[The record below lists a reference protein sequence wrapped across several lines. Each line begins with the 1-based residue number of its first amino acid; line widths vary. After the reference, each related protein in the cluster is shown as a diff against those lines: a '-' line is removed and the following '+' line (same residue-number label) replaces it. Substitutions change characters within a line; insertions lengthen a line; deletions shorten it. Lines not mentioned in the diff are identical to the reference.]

1 MVKKKP
7 QRLHTM
13 CLVSVALLGGLGTTI
28 ACGSSDAPPE
38 SKVDTGGTAGAGA
51 NGGAAGNAGA
61 GVGGAAGSISPMGG
75 AAGTI
80 SPAGGA
86 NGSGGDGGII
96 NPDASCAD
104 DNRKAGVVPVNM
116 LVMFDRSGSMH
127 DVIQGSSPQQTRWQ
141 AASTALKAFFQDSGS
156 AGLNVALRFFPHDQ
170 PAAGCHNSQCNA
182 TACSRE
188 LVAIGK
194 LLETAAPT
202 DTQEQALIAA
212 VNGATPA
219 PRGSNNSGGTPTFA
233 ALSGAEMWATAY
245 QTAHPG
251 EQTVVVF
258 VTDGQP
264 NGCNENANQIAA
276 LAGAAKTSNNVLT
289 YAIGISSEVDEGIL
303 DPIARAG
310 GTTEAIMIADGNA
323 QTALLTALQGIRGE
337 VMGCNFTMPE
347 ARDPS
352 RPININKVNVNYAS
366 GGGAPTTLGSVGSA
380 TDCGPGGGWY
390 YDNPTTPTQ
399 ISLCPA
405 TCTTVQADPGAE
417 ISIVL
422 GCERAPPPVQ

>member
-1 MVKKKP
+1 MVKNKP
-7 QRLHTM
+7 QWRSRM
-13 CLVSVALLGGLGTTI
+13 CLVSVGLLGGLLGTVA
-28 ACGSSDAPPE
+28 ACGSSDAPEE
-38 SKVDTGGTAGAGA
+38 SKINAGGSAGASA
-51 NGGAAGNAGA
+51 GAAGVGG

-75 AAGTI
+75 AAGSI

-86 NGSGGDGGII
+86 SGAGGDGGII
-96 NPDASCAD
+96 SPDASCAD
-104 DNRKAGVVPVNM
+104 DNRKAGLTPVNM

-127 DVIQGSSPQQTRWQ
+127 DVIQGSNPQQTRWQ

-188 LVAIGK
+188 LVAIGQ
-194 LLETAAPT
+194 LLDMAAPT
-202 DTQEQALIAA
+202 DAHEQALVTA

-245 QTAHPG
+245 QAAHTG
-251 EQTVVVF
+251 ERTVVVF

-276 LAGAAKTSNNVLT
+276 LAGAAKTSHNVLT
-289 YAIGISSEVDEGIL
+289 YAIGISDEVDEGIL
-303 DPIARAG
+303 DPIAVAG

-323 QTALLTALQGIRGE
+323 QTALLTALQNIRGQ

-366 GGGAPTTLGSVGSA
+366 GGGAPTTLGGVASA

-399 ISLCPA
+399 ITLCPA
-405 TCTTVQADPGAE
+405 TCSVVQADSSAE

>member
-1 MVKKKP
+1 MEKNKL
-7 QRLHTM
+7 QWRSRLM
-13 CLVSVALLGGLGTTI
+13 CLVSVGVLGGLASTGV
-28 ACGSSDAPPE
+28 ACGSSDAPSE
-38 SKVDTGGTAGAGA
+38 SKVNTGGNSGAGA
-51 NGGAAGNAGA
+51 SGGAAGAAGA
-61 GVGGAAGSISPMGG
+61 AGNISPMGGAAGSISP
-75 AAGTI
+75 
-80 SPAGGA
+80 AGGA
-86 NGSGGDGGII
+86 SGSGGDGGII

-104 DNRKAGVVPVNM
+104 DNRKAGLIPVNM
-116 LVMFDRSGSMH
+116 MVMFDRSGSMH
-127 DVIQGSSPQQTRWQ
+127 DVIQGSNPQQSRWQ
-141 AASTALKAFFQDSGS
+141 AASTALKTFFQDPGS

-182 TACSRE
+182 TACSKE
-188 LVAIGK
+188 LVTIGQ
-194 LLETAAPT
+194 LLDTAAPT
-202 DTQEQALIAA
+202 DAHEQALVTA

-245 QTAHPG
+245 QAAHTG

-276 LAGAAKTSNNVLT
+276 LAGAARTSNDILT
-289 YAIGISSEVDEGIL
+289 YAIGISDEVDEGIL
-303 DPIARAG
+303 NPIAVAG

-323 QTALLTALQGIRGE
+323 QTALLTALQNIRGE

-366 GGGAPTTLGSVGSA
+366 GGGTPTTLGGVASA
-380 TDCGPGGGWY
+380 TECGPGGGWY

-399 ISLCPA
+399 ITLCPA
-405 TCTTVQADPGAE
+405 TCSVVQADTSAE

>member
-1 MVKKKP
+1 MKKKP
-7 QRLHTM
+7 QWRSRMM
-13 CLVSVALLGGLGTTI
+13 CLVSVGVLGGLAGTGV
-28 ACGSSDAPPE
+28 ACGSSDAPSE
-38 SKVDTGGTAGAGA
+38 SKVNSGGSAGASAGA
-51 NGGAAGNAGA
+51 A

-75 AAGTI
+75 AAGNI

-86 NGSGGDGGII
+86 SGSGGDGGII
-96 NPDASCAD
+96 SPDASCAD
-104 DNRKAGVVPVNM
+104 DNRKAGLTPVNM

-127 DVIQGSSPQQTRWQ
+127 DVIQGSNPQQTRWQ
-141 AASTALKAFFQDSGS
+141 AASTALKAFFQDTGS

-182 TACSRE
+182 TACSKE
-188 LVAIGK
+188 LVAIGQ
-194 LLETAAPT
+194 LLDTAAPT
-202 DTQEQALIAA
+202 DAHEQALVVA

-219 PRGSNNSGGTPTFA
+219 PRGSNNSGGTPTYA

-245 QTAHPG
+245 QAAHTA

-276 LAGAAKTSNNVLT
+276 LAGAARTSNNVLT

-303 DPIARAG
+303 NPIAVAG

-323 QTALLTALQGIRGE
+323 QTALLTALQDIRGE

-347 ARDPS
+347 PRDPS

-366 GGGAPTTLGSVGSA
+366 GGGAPTTLGGVSSA
-380 TDCGPGGGWY
+380 TDCGPGGGWF
-390 YDNPTTPTQ
+390 YDNPTAPTQ
-399 ISLCPA
+399 ITLCPA
-405 TCTTVQADPGAE
+405 TCGVVQADPSAE